1 MPPTVSIILL
11 GIGGLV
17 LLVLF
22 LIILNFFNTWL
33 KALLAKAHVSFTNL
47 VAMRLRGVP
56 TSRRSWHWRLRFSR
70 TCWGRIFCKSFAKA
84 PHHCF
89 FAQPLLLLMLLR

>member
-1 MPPTVSIILL
+1 MSDAITLALL

-17 LLVLF
+17 LLVIF

-33 KALLAKAHVSFTNL
+33 KAFLAKAHVSFANL

-56 TSRRSWHWRLRFSR
+56 TSLIVDSR
-70 TCWGRIFCKSFAKA
+70 ITASKAGLDLSTDELESHYLAEVISFRQ
-84 PHHCF
+84 F
-89 FAQPLLLLMLLR
+89 VPL